1 MTIVEEPDMDASL
14 SALRASAERLRATA
28 TALDDAQLVGAS
40 YDNEWTIA
48 DVLSHLGSG
57 AVIMQRRLR
66 DAQAGTET
74 PDEFAPSVW
83 DEWNAKSPRAKT
95 DDALVADWALVDA
108 LEAVSAEDRAA
119 LTFAMGPMTLDL
131 PTFVGMRLNEH
142 VFHTWDVEVALH
154 GAATLA
160 ADAVP
165 LVVDNL
171 DLIARYTAQPVG
183 GRRTIALRTTDP
195 SRDVTVTVGA
205 DSVEY
210 AASGSGQPD
219 VVLPA
224 EALCRLVYGRLDPD
238 HTPAFTGDG
247 EALDVLRRVFP
258 GP

>member
-1 MTIVEEPDMDASL
+1 MDASL
-14 SALRASAERLRATA
+14 SALRTSAERLRATA

-40 YDNEWTIA
+40 YDSEWTIA

-57 AVIMQRRLR
+57 AVIMQRRLQ
-66 DAQAGTET
+66 DTKAGTET
-74 PDEFAPSVW
+74 PDDFAPAVW

-95 DDALVADWALVDA
+95 DDALAADRALVEA
-108 LEAVSAEDRAA
+108 FEAVNDEEGTV
-119 LTFAMGPMTLDL
+119 LTFAMGPMTLDF
-131 PTFVGMRLNEH
+131 PTFAGMRLNEH

-160 ADAVP
+160 PDAVP

-171 DLIARYTAQPVG
+171 GMIARFTARPVG
-183 GRRTIALRTTDP
+183 EPRTIAIRTTDP
-195 SRDVTVTVGA
+195 SHDVTVTIGT
-205 DSVEY
+205 DGVEY
-210 AASGSGQPD
+210 AGSGSGEPD
-219 VVLPA
+219 LVLPA

-247 EALDVLRRVFP
+247 KALDALRRIFP

>member
-1 MTIVEEPDMDASL
+1 MDASL
-14 SALRASAERLRATA
+14 SALRTSAERLRATA

-40 YDNEWTIA
+40 YCSEWTIA

-57 AVIMQRRLR
+57 AVIMQRRLQ

-74 PDEFAPSVW
+74 PDGFAPAVW

-95 DDALVADWALVDA
+95 DDALAADRALVEA
-108 LEAVSAEDRAA
+108 LEAVSDEEGTA
-119 LTFAMGPMTLDL
+119 LTFSMGPMTLDF

-171 DLIARYTAQPVG
+171 GMIARFTARPDRRAPRRSPSARLIHPV
-183 GRRTIALRTTDP
+183 TSP
-195 SRDVTVTVGA
+195 
-205 DSVEY
+205 
-210 AASGSGQPD
+210 
-219 VVLPA
+219 
-224 EALCRLVYGRLDPD
+224 
-238 HTPAFTGDG
+238 
-247 EALDVLRRVFP
+247 
-258 GP
+258 

>member
-1 MTIVEEPDMDASL
+1 MDASL
-14 SALRASAERLRATA
+14 SALRTSAERLRATA
-28 TALDDAQLVGAS
+28 TGLDDAQLVGAS
-40 YDNEWTIA
+40 YCSEWTIA

-57 AVIMQRRLR
+57 AVIMQRGLE

-74 PDEFAPSVW
+74 PDGFAPAVW

-95 DDALVADWALVDA
+95 DDALAADRALVEA
-108 LEAVSAEDRAA
+108 LEAVSDEEGTA
-119 LTFAMGPMTLDL
+119 LTFSMGPLTLDF
-131 PTFVGMRLNEH
+131 PTFAGLRLNEH
-142 VFHTWDVEVALH
+142 VLHTWDVEVALQ

-171 DLIARYTAQPVG
+171 GMIARFTARPVG
-183 GRRTIALRTTDP
+183 EPRTIAIRTTDP
-195 SRDVTVTVGA
+195 SRDVTVTIGA
-205 DSVEY
+205 DGVEY
-210 AASGSGQPD
+210 AGSGSGEPD
-219 VVLPA
+219 LVLPA

-238 HTPAFTGDG
+238 HTPAYTGDG

>member
-1 MTIVEEPDMDASL
+1 MVASL
-14 SALRASAERLRATA
+14 SVLRASAERLRSTT

-40 YDNEWTIA
+40 YCNEWTIA

-57 AVIMQRRLR
+57 AVIMQQGLQ
-66 DAQAGTET
+66 DARAGTET
-74 PDEFAPSVW
+74 PDSFAPAVW
-83 DEWNAKSPRAKT
+83 DEWNAKSPRAKA
-95 DDALVADWALVDA
+95 DDALAADRALVEA
-108 LEAVSAEDRAA
+108 LEAVSDEERAA
-119 LTFAMGPMTLDL
+119 LTFSMGPMSFDFA
-131 PTFVGMRLNEH
+131 TFVGLRLNEH

-171 DLIARYTAQPVG
+171 DLIARFTARPVG
-183 GRRTIALRTTDP
+183 EPRTIAVRTTDP
-195 SRDVTVTVGA
+195 SRDVTVTIGA
-205 DSVEY
+205 DGVEY
-210 AASGSGQPD
+210 AGSGSGQPD

-247 EALDVLRRVFP
+247 DALGVLRQVFP